1 MLLLCLNRD
10 RDLSHGFPLNSEA
23 SMILTSLSHMM
34 CFIKV
39 QTKPRERN
47 IVVLSHS
54 LNKHGFMCD
63 TMCNIYDFPVKHDAC
78 HHF

>member
-1 MLLLCLNRD
+1 MA
-10 RDLSHGFPLNSEA
+10 PNS
-23 SMILTSLSHMM
+23 SDMM

-63 TMCNIYDFPVKHDAC
+63 TMCNIYDFPICKLRNFFAMRIAVDC
-78 HHF
+78 